1 MFEAV
6 HSRHNT
12 GESGSSDDDYYYGC
26 CDDNDSD
33 DNPDKSVP

>member
-1 MFEAV
+1 MFVAGY
-6 HSRHNT
+6 SGHNT
-12 GESGSSDDDYYYGC
+12 GKGGSSDDDYFCC

>member
-1 MFEAV
+1 MFIAG

-12 GESGSSDDDYYYGC
+12 GKGGSIDYYYCCC